1 MPSEFEFNRIF
12 QRTLASAVSIVR
24 STWLWILA
32 FCVALI
38 ALPVLLNDSDGPAG
52 STGYGIALAVYVTA
66 TGWSC
71 AVYRMSIKPTP
82 KGSFWGDFFRLTVAN
97 FLFALVMAVVL
108 FIAGLALIIISVV
121 LVAASGYEPTASNAD
136 DVNASIDAL
145 RASGAIWVLYAMIGA
160 CVGGVVWMALRLF
173 IYGAAT
179 VARGQI
185 LVFQTWPWTKRRLL
199 VIAPLVLALIA
210 IPLGVISYGSAS
222 LSTTAALALVRGG
235 YAVVFLL
242 GLSLTVE
249 VYKSIVPDA
258 ELAE

>member
-1 MPSEFEFNRIF
+1 MPSDFEFNGIIK
-12 QRTLASAVSIVR
+12 RTLAGAVPIVR
-24 STWLWILA
+24 STWLWMLA

-38 ALPVLLNDSDGPAG
+38 ALPLLLNG
-52 STGYGIALAVYVTA
+52 SGLRPDTARNGIALAVYVTA

-71 AVYRMSIKPTP
+71 AVYRMNIKQTP

-108 FIAGLALIIISVV
+108 FIAGLALIIISVI

-136 DVNASIDAL
+136 DVGASIDAL
-145 RASGAIWVLYAMIGA
+145 RVSGAIWILYAMIGA

-173 IYGAAT
+173 VYGAAT
-179 VARGQI
+179 VARGKV

-199 VIAPLVLALIA
+199 MIAPLVLALLV
-210 IPLGVISYGSAS
+210 IPLGIILYVSAETGSAVV
-222 LSTTAALALVRGG
+222 LALLRGG
-235 YAVVFLL
+235 YVVVFLV

-249 VYKSIVPDA
+249 VYKSIAPDA
-258 ELAE
+258 KLAK